1 MLVFN
6 LRRFGMC
13 FLSGFTTVFSEIVD
27 SMDGVDGHDIRDCLN
42 TVSTSVFDMSLYAM
56 YFEETCAMVDCS
68 VLSPLAAP
76 EPSTTCCSVFEETG
90 SLGRGKGSSEIDDLS
105 LGFSRFISL
114 KFCQIKK

>member
-13 FLSGFTTVFSEIVD
+13 FFSGFTPVFSKIVD
-27 SMDGVDGHDIRDCLN
+27 SMDGVDRHDCAK
-42 TVSTSVFDMSLYAM
+42 TASASVFDMSLYSM
-56 YFEETCAMVDCS
+56 YFEETCVPS
-68 VLSPLAAP
+68 VLSLLAAP
-76 EPSTTCCSVFEETG
+76 VPSTTCCCVLEEAG
-90 SLGRGKGSSEIDDLS
+90 RLGEGKGCSEIDDLS